1 MKLKRLV
8 SGIVCTAMVASMLTA
23 CGSNSGSGTANTGGA
38 ADTGTAESA
47 ASGDS
52 AAAGDTAGAES
63 TAAGD
68 DAAASGGGKEL
79 VYWSMWT
86 SQEPQALVIQ
96 EAIDAY
102 EAKTGNTVKVEWKG
116 RDINKI
122 IKTALESGT
131 KIDLFDDDFQRV
143 STQYVDFEADLED
156 MATAAGYADFSN
168 SVLTDQVRSWA
179 GSLKAIYYQPYT
191 SGVFY
196 NKDLFEQAG
205 ISEEPQTW
213 DEFMDACQKL
223 VDAGIEPLALDSA
236 YAMYMYG
243 YQLARYIGQDAV
255 KELVKEGGWSS
266 NEGAKKAAQDMIDA
280 INAGYFESGA
290 PGEYPESENQMG
302 LTLNVAAIVMASYV
316 CNEIETNTSAGI
328 NWGMFNYP
336 SVEGGKDANTVAN
349 VGAQAFAIPSY
360 SENQQ
365 EAFDLIMMIVSGE
378 YDQKMAQQTNTIPA
392 DTRNEWPAMLADTQA
407 KFEGMTGTYEWNMGL
422 NDNAELQ
429 AMIKDVCIKLFE
441 GQYETADDFVAA
453 MDALY

>member
-23 CGSNSGSGTANTGGA
+23 CGSNSGSSTANTGGA

-68 DAAASGGGKEL
+68 DATASGGKEL

-86 SQEPQALVIQ
+86 SAEPQAVVIQ

-116 RDINKI
+116 RDIQKVI
-122 IKTALESGT
+122 QTALESGT
-131 KIDLFDDDFQRV
+131 KIDLFDDDFQRIA
-143 STQYVDFEADLED
+143 TQYDDFEADLED
-156 MATAAGYADFSN
+156 MAAAAGYEDFANAGLVNTIRDWS
-168 SVLTDQVRSWA
+168 
-179 GSLKAIYYQPYT
+179 GSLKSVYYQPYT
-191 SGVFY
+191 SGMFY

-205 ISEEPQTW
+205 ITEVPQTW
-213 DEFMDACQKL
+213 TEFTEACQKM
-223 VDAGIEPLALDSA
+223 VDAGIEPMALDSE
-236 YAMYMYG
+236 YALYMFG
-243 YQLARYIGQDAV
+243 YHLARYVGQDTV
-255 KELVKEGGWSS
+255 KDLALNGNWAA
-266 NEGAKKAAQDMIDA
+266 NEEAKKAAQDMIDA
-280 INAGYFESGA
+280 VNAGYFESGA
-290 PGEYPESENQMG
+290 PGTWPESENQMG
-302 LTLNVAAIVMASYV
+302 LTGNVAMVAMASWLP
-316 CNEIETNTSAGI
+316 NEVEQNTGATI

-336 SVEGGKDANTVAN
+336 SVDGGKDPNTIAN

-365 EAFDLIMMIVSGE
+365 EAFDLIMTIVSGE
-378 YDQKMAQQTNTIPA
+378 YDQKMAEATNSIPA
-392 DTRNEWPAMLADTQA
+392 DSRNEWPEMLLCA
-407 KFEGMTGTYEWNMGL
+407 KDGYDALTGTYEWNMGL
-422 NDNAELQ
+422 NANADLQ
-429 AMIKDVCIKLFE
+429 SVIQDVVIKLFE
-441 GQYETADDFVAA
+441 GQYKTADDFLAA